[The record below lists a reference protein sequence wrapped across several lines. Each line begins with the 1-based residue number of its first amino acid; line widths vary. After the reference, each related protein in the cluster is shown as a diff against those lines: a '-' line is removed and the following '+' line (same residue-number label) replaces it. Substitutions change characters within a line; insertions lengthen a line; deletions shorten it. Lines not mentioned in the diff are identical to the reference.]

1 MPRNRRNT
9 YAGGPFVFVG
19 FWNSRAG
26 KVSRT
31 ASGRKLQY
39 WGQLVWAKDIFSY
52 SCTVP
57 GAVGERP
64 PDHRSSAG
72 GSLWRLWRWRGLHAS
87 SPPSILQSGARRH
100 RSRSSG
106 DTAAPGDQGWNRP
119 RAGAGQ
125 GAGELNHASF
135 VFDDEENVIFLC
147 VFVYLSNI

>member
-57 GAVGERP
+57 GAGGRGRETTRSPEQCGRVTLATLAVTRP
-64 PDHRSSAG
+64 PCLLSSLHPPVWGTPPLEPEQRRHGSARWPGLEQATCRSRAG
-72 GSLWRLWRWRGLHAS
+72 GGRIRYLTIKPTLKMKKMSL
-87 SPPSILQSGARRH
+87 
-100 RSRSSG
+100 
-106 DTAAPGDQGWNRP
+106 
-119 RAGAGQ
+119 
-125 GAGELNHASF
+125 F
-135 VFDDEENVIFLC
+135 
-147 VFVYLSNI
+147 